1 LPFDSAS
8 EDANAPDTDECDQ
21 GLTPIEE
28 RCRSSALCFGS
39 GEVPNNGFE
48 SSNIVPPGRMASLT
62 FAERSIG
69 LPTTPNIGAAYEV
82 PPQIE
87 MSADVTVP
95 RAMRLVRISIRAF
108 PVYVL
113 TLRTLA
119 VLQAE
124 HAVEPKAD
132 RG

>member
-1 LPFDSAS
+1 
-8 EDANAPDTDECDQ
+8 
-21 GLTPIEE
+21 
-28 RCRSSALCFGS
+28 
-39 GEVPNNGFE
+39 
-48 SSNIVPPGRMASLT
+48 MASLT

-95 RAMRLVRISIRAF
+95 RAIGLVRISIRAF
-108 PVYVL
+108 PVYVP
-113 TLRTLA
+113 TFRTLA